1 MCRVALLFLV
11 CVEVNDSNEISSLII
26 RLSALLYQ
34 IQIKERQKLITVDGC
49 SMEYFTSYNKGQQLP

>member
-1 MCRVALLFLV
+1 
-11 CVEVNDSNEISSLII
+11 VEVNDSNEISSLII